1 MIVPMKKATII
12 TQDKDADSTVSAL
25 RRLGVLHVEYEQA
38 PAGED
43 INSLK
48 DKITLVN
55 SSLEVLSIKE
65 FLIPGTVKPS
75 KKLADWAFTAKHII
89 DLYKRIE
96 QLYEYA
102 ATLTNRIGQ
111 LEPWGD
117 FDPAQIAQ
125 LAGKDIF
132 VRLYQIP
139 IKEMAL
145 IPSGVVVKKVFT
157 QGGIAYCAIIS
168 QGEVDPS
175 TSLEGH
181 GERSRTIEIH
191 FKEISLPKM
200 GLHQLRKRLTE
211 DRQAMQSLKEEITK
225 LTSYR
230 AELIVIKN
238 SLEKE
243 LELRQ
248 AIRGMGQSGALTYIT
263 GYVPFDKVGSVTQ
276 VAKQEKWG
284 LVVREPEEED
294 NVPVLIRNPRWIS
307 LISPIFKFLEILP
320 GYRELDISLLFLIFF
335 SIFFGMLIGDAGYG
349 LIYALITF
357 LIQRKCVKKGMP
369 QSVFYL
375 FYILSL
381 CAIVFGLLTGTFFGQ
396 EWLAKLGIKPLM
408 PALTDQHNIQAV
420 CFFIGALHLTIAH
433 AWRFALKMPSLEALA
448 DAGWILVLWTAFFL
462 AKTLVLGD
470 SFPYFGNWL
479 LVSGLALVILFTN
492 PQRNILKGIAQGLG
506 TVALSLMN
514 NFTDVV
520 SYVRLFAVGLAG
532 VAIADAFNSMAA
544 LVGHKGILAIIV
556 SAFIL
561 IVGHTLGIV
570 LGPVSVL
577 VHGVRLNVLEFSGHA
592 NVTWS
597 GNAYKPLKE

>member
-1 MIVPMKKATII
+1 MIVAMKKATII
-12 TQDKDADSTVSAL
+12 TLQKDRDATVGAL
-25 RRLGVLHVEYEQA
+25 RKLGVLHVEYEQI
-38 PAGED
+38 PRGED
-43 INSLK
+43 INSLQE
-48 DKITLVN
+48 KIVLVN

-65 FLIPGTVKPS
+65 FLIQGTVKPS
-75 KKLADWAFTAKHII
+75 EKLTDWVFTAKHII
-89 DLYKRIE
+89 DLHKRLQ
-96 QLYEYA
+96 QLGEYA
-102 ATLTNRIGQ
+102 ATLTDRINQ

-117 FDPAQIAQ
+117 FDPARIAE
-125 LAGKDIF
+125 LAKKNIF

-139 IKEMAL
+139 IREMPS
-145 IPSGVVVKKVFT
+145 IPSGVAVEKIFQSGGMVNCAVISPGKV
-157 QGGIAYCAIIS
+157 
-168 QGEVDPS
+168 
-175 TSLEGH
+175 
-181 GERSRTIEIH
+181 EIT

-200 GLHQLRKRLTE
+200 GLNQLLQRLAE
-211 DRQAMQSLKEEITK
+211 DRQAMQSLKQEITK
-225 LTSYR
+225 LSSSR
-230 AELIVIKN
+230 ADFMVIKN

-248 AIRGMGQSGALTYIT
+248 AVRGMGQSGALTYIT
-263 GYVPFDKVGSVTQ
+263 GYVPFDKTDSVTQ
-276 VAKQEKWG
+276 TAKKEKWG
-284 LVVREPEEED
+284 LVFRDPSEED
-294 NVPVLIRNPRWIS
+294 NVPVLIRNPRWIA

-320 GYRELDISLLFLIFF
+320 GYRELDISLPFLIFF

-357 LIQRKCVKKGMP
+357 LMQRRCAKKGVA

-408 PALTDQHNIQAV
+408 PALTDQHNLQAV
-420 CFFIGALHLTIAH
+420 CFFIGALHLSIAH
-433 AWRFALKMPSLEALA
+433 AWRFVLKMPALQALA
-448 DAGWILVLWTAFFL
+448 DAGWVLVLWTAFFV

-470 SFPYFGNWL
+470 SFPYFGKWL

-561 IVGHTLGIV
+561 IVGHTLAIV